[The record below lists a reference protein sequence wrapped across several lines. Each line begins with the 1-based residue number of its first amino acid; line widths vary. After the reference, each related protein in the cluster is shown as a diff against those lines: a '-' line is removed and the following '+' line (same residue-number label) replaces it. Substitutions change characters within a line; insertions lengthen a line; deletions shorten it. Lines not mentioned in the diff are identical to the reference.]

1 MVYFNC
7 TDKKSLITLSNLTA
21 LIKKMFIFSKNDK
34 RIMFYNTDFYN
45 NNDENFITLTPKNNY
60 K

>member
-1 MVYFNC
+1 M
-7 TDKKSLITLSNLTA
+7 SNLTA
-21 LIKKMFIFSKNDK
+21 MIKKMFIFSKNEK

-45 NNDENFITLTPKNNY
+45 NNDENFITLTAKNNY